1 MFFLLRVLTI
11 IILLLS
17 YIDAFDWEKSYPR
30 ALYIL
35 NEFDIDESYLYDDDF
50 ISFVA
55 KREKSLKKF
64 YKKSMSRGEDTI
76 LPTIKEII
84 STKNESNL
92 LIYLSMVESGFI
104 STAKSNKKAVGLWQF
119 IPKTAKAYNLT
130 ITKFYDERLDIDKS
144 TTSAIEYLQYLH
156 KRFGKWYIAMMAYN
170 CGEGRMSKA
179 IKKAKSDDLSLLTN
193 STLKYLPKETRDYIK
208 KILLLAMMGESSEG
222 TSEPVIIEDI
232 ENNVT
237 EDINLIKKEAL
248 TYNLIPVEITKDAN
262 LTKIANIIDM
272 SEEDLHKI
280 NPNPLGN
287 SIKIPFDKI
296 YLFYLKYELRK

>member
-11 IILLLS
+11 TILLLS
-17 YIDAFDWEKSYPR
+17 HIDAFDWDKSYPR

-50 ISFVA
+50 ILFVE

-64 YKKSMSRGEDTI
+64 YKRSISRGKDMI

-104 STAKSNKKAVGLWQF
+104 STAKSNKRAVGLWQF
-119 IPKTAKAYNLT
+119 IPKTAKAYDLT
-130 ITKFYDERLDIDKS
+130 ITKLYDERLDIDKS

-170 CGEGRMSKA
+170 CGEGRMSRA
-179 IKKAKSDDLSLLTN
+179 IKKAKSDDLSTLTN
-193 STLKYLPKETRDYIK
+193 STLKYLPKETRAYIK
-208 KILLLAMMGESSEG
+208 KILLLAMMGESSE
-222 TSEPVIIEDI
+222 SIPPIIEDI
-232 ENNVT
+232 EDNAT

-248 TYNLIPVEITKDAN
+248 IYNLTPVEITKDAN
-262 LTKIANIIDM
+262 LTEIANTLDM
-272 SEEDLHKI
+272 SEEDLRKI
-280 NPNPLGN
+280 NPKPIGDI
-287 SIKIPFDKI
+287 IKIPFDKI
-296 YLFYLKYELRK
+296 YLFYLKYELR